1 MIDARDYET
10 TEELA
15 DAMQF
20 EHDISELENLNKKL
34 AELETSFEFYKNQY
48 ELATKALR
56 SKKVELRNNIDK
68 YFKKLR
74 LNRKRIIFKEKHESD

>member
-20 EHDISELENLNKKL
+20 ERDISELEHLDKKL
-34 AELETSFEFYKNQY
+34 AELEVSFEFYKNQY
-48 ELATKALR
+48 ELAMKALK
-56 SKKVELRNNIDK
+56 SKQVELRKNIDE

-74 LNRKRIIFKEKHESD
+74 RNRK

>member
-20 EHDISELENLNKKL
+20 EHDISELEHLDKKL
-34 AELETSFEFYKNQY
+34 AELEVSFEFYKNQY
-48 ELATKALR
+48 ELAMKALK
-56 SKKVELRNNIDK
+56 SKQVELRKNIDE

-74 LNRKRIIFKEKHESD
+74 RNRK